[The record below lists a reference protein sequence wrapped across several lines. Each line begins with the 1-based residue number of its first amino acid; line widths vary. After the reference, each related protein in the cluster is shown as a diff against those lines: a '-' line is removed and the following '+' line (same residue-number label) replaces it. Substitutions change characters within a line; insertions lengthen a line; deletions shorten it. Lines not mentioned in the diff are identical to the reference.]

1 MTATQ
6 FTVQQPVCNACLQ
19 LKVMIPQWNMTHSQ
33 MKSRFWKTSVSA
45 IMSSFLVLVST
56 FLVLLLSFY
65 THLIP
70 RQLACTQT
78 VRATIYRNTTS
89 VNTGSSS
96 WKNTNELVPL
106 LSTIEH
112 MVNLRYQ
119 SNYLAAIPIKLFCLH
134 SNGRRFLW
142 WGVCFSVIHWDEKKK
157 IASWYLRG
165 KELIYFIS
173 TADANQANSLTY
185 KNLITYILSK

>member
-157 IASWYLRG
+157 LLLG
-165 KELIYFIS
+165 IS
-173 TADANQANSLTY
+173 EE
-185 KNLITYILSK
+185 KNWYIL